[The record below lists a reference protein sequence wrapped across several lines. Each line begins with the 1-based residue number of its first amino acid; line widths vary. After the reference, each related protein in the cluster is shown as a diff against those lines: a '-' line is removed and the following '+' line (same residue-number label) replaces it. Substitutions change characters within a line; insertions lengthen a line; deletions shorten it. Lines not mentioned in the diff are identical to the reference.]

1 MTAQPIRVAVV
12 DDHPMYRMGLAG
24 AIREMPGIELVGEA
38 ECVAQVADLVGEQ
51 APDVLLLD
59 IRLPDGNGLDV
70 NRWLG
75 EDVPSVKVIML
86 TMADDHESADTALKD
101 GARGYLVKGV
111 EPDKVECAIRAV
123 MLDLV
128 VLDEAI
134 AQEVTEPNSFGPRP
148 KRAFPELTDREFET
162 LEHVADGLNNAAIAQ
177 AMYIAHKTVRNRVSL
192 IMTKVHAKDRAELIV
207 RARQDG
213 LGSAKDPDRTE

>member
-1 MTAQPIRVAVV
+1 MTGEAIRVAIV

-24 AIREMPGIELVGEA
+24 AIREMHGIELVGEA
-38 ECVAQVADLVGEQ
+38 DCVAQVPELIGEQ

-75 EDVPSVKVIML
+75 EDVPAVKVIML
-86 TMADDHESADTALKD
+86 TMADDHESADTALRD

-134 AQEVTEPNSFGPRP
+134 SQDLTEPEPIGPRP
-148 KRAFPELTDREFET
+148 TRSFPELTDREYET
-162 LEHVADGLNNAAIAQ
+162 LELVADGHDNASIARL
-177 AMYIAHKTVRNRVSL
+177 MYTSPKTARNRVSM
-192 IMTKVHAKDRAELIV
+192 IMAKVHAKDRAELIV

-213 LGSAKDPDRTE
+213 LGSAKDPERTR

>member
-1 MTAQPIRVAVV
+1 MTGQPIRVAIV

-24 AIREMPGIELVGEA
+24 AIGEMQGIELVGQA
-38 ECVAQVADLVGEQ
+38 ECVADVAALVAEQ
-51 APDVLLLD
+51 SPDVLLLD

-134 AQEVTEPNSFGPRP
+134 AQDGTEPDPVGPRP
-148 KRAFPELTDREFET
+148 KRPFPELTEKEFET
-162 LEHVADGLNNAAIAQ
+162 LEHVADGLNNAAIAH

-192 IMTKVHAKDRAELIV
+192 IMTKLHVKDRAELIV
-207 RARQDG
+207 RARQHG
-213 LGSAKDPDRTE
+213 LGSASDAERSG

>member
-1 MTAQPIRVAVV
+1 MTGQPIRVAVV

-24 AIREMPGIELVGEA
+24 AIREMQGIELVGEA
-38 ECVAQVADLVGEQ
+38 ECVAQVAPLVAEQ
-51 APDVLLLD
+51 SPDVLLLD

-70 NRWLG
+70 NRWIG
-75 EDVPSVKVIML
+75 EDVPSVRVIML
-86 TMADDHESADTALKD
+86 TMADDRESADTAMKD

-134 AQEVTEPNSFGPRP
+134 ADELTDPDPVGPRP
-148 KRAFPELTDREFET
+148 KRPFAELTDKEFET
-162 LEHVADGLNNAAIAQ
+162 LELVADGLNNAAVAQ

-192 IMTKVHAKDRAELIV
+192 IMTKLHAKDRAELIV
-207 RARQDG
+207 RARQQG
-213 LGSAKDPDRTE
+213 LGSVKDPDRPG

>member
-1 MTAQPIRVAVV
+1 MTAPAIRVAIV
-12 DDHPMYRMGLAG
+12 DDHPMYRIGLAG

-38 ECVAQVADLVGEQ
+38 DCVAQVSDLVSQQ

-75 EDVPSVKVIML
+75 EDVPGLKVIML
-86 TMADDHESADTALKD
+86 TMADDHESADTALRD

-123 MLDLV
+123 TLDLV
-128 VLDEAI
+128 VLDDAI
-134 AQEVTEPNSFGPRP
+134 AQEVTEPEPTGPRRTRP
-148 KRAFPELTDREFET
+148 FPELTEREFET
-162 LEHVADGLNNAAIAQ
+162 LELVADGLDNASIAQ
-177 AMYIAHKTVRNRVSL
+177 AMYLAHKTARNRVSL
-192 IMTKVHAKDRAELIV
+192 IMTKLHAKDRAELIV
-207 RARQDG
+207 RARQQG
-213 LGSAKDPDRTE
+213 LGSTKDPERAR

>member
-1 MTAQPIRVAVV
+1 MTGEPIRVAIV

-24 AIREMPGIELVGEA
+24 AIREMQGIELVGEA
-38 ECVAQVADLVGEQ
+38 DCVSQVSDLIS
-51 APDVLLLD
+51 AHSPDVLLLD

-75 EDVPSVKVIML
+75 EDVPAVKVIML
-86 TMADDHESADTALKD
+86 TMADDHESAETALRD

-123 MLDLV
+123 ALDLV

-134 AQEVTEPNSFGPRP
+134 AQDVTEPDPVGPRP
-148 KRAFPELTDREFET
+148 TRPFPELTDREFET
-162 LEHVADGLNNAAIAQ
+162 LEHVADGLDNASIAQ
-177 AMYIAHKTVRNRVSL
+177 AMYTSPKTARNRVSM
-192 IMTKVHAKDRAELIV
+192 IMSKLHTKDRAGLIV
-207 RARQDG
+207 LARQQGLGTSKDGERAR
-213 LGSAKDPDRTE
+213 

>member
-1 MTAQPIRVAVV
+1 MTGPSIRVAIV

-24 AIREMPGIELVGEA
+24 AIREMQGIELVGEA
-38 ECVAQVADLVGEQ
+38 DCVSQVSDLIS
-51 APDVLLLD
+51 AHSPDVLLLD

-75 EDVPSVKVIML
+75 EDVPAVKVIML
-86 TMADDHESADTALKD
+86 TMADDHESAETALRD

-123 MLDLV
+123 ALDLV

-134 AQEVTEPNSFGPRP
+134 AQDVTEPDPVGPRP
-148 KRAFPELTDREFET
+148 ARPFSELTDREFET
-162 LEHVADGLNNAAIAQ
+162 LEHVADGLDNAAIAQ
-177 AMYIAHKTVRNRVSL
+177 AMYTSPKTARNRVSM
-192 IMTKVHAKDRAELIV
+192 IMSKLHTKDRASLIV
-207 RARQDG
+207 LARQQG
-213 LGSAKDPDRTE
+213 LGSSKDGERSR